1 MPQPSSAVSTVLTV
15 LAAVAA
21 TVWVARSMRLSSIFV
36 VLLEALPGYGF
47 QTSLPDVSH
56 AELDAV
62 CFGARCSS
70 WAAAYEAGRQAG
82 GWSLALPPP
91 ESHSLIPTCALA
103 HRGRDVLFPVKG
115 RMACADDPTRP
126 RDHFECPRCS
136 DLRTGV
142 GALGLQPVAHQEC

>member
-1 MPQPSSAVSTVLTV
+1 
-15 LAAVAA
+15 
-21 TVWVARSMRLSSIFV
+21 MRLSSIFV

-115 RMACADDPTRP
+115 RMACADDPLTIRRRP
-126 RDHFECPRCS
+126 ADDHPPPAADQLAANWRAAD
-136 DLRTGV
+136 DLLATS
-142 GALGLQPVAHQEC
+142 